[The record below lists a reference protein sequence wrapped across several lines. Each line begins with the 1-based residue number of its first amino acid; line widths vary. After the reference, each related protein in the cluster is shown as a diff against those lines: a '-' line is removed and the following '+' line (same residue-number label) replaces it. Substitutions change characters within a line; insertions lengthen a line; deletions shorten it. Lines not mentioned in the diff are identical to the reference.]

1 MSENKPENAGQPGS
15 PSSPSASPAPSG
27 ASPSGAISGSGAPS
41 GAGSGGTTGGPS
53 GASSGT
59 SSGAPSGAS
68 FKPAEPPADPAAL
81 LPLSHEDSIQSP
93 IKDVKTRSAASE
105 AAAEEA
111 AVRSSTDDPDSASA
125 VTPADPQAARQRD
138 AAEARSAAAASTA
151 SQEAAVHDKAARE
164 ARVHATPAEPQAA
177 PQHQTTLSG
186 SEPLTGEAMSST
198 DADSTA
204 SVPEAP
210 AASTARPAGAP
221 PPGFGAAPDF
231 SASNPPP
238 PNALPPSPP
247 RYLKQNDSAWTV
259 FGRIIA
265 ARARQLFDRAGQRI
279 TQRTLRIGV
288 SARIFHPEPG
298 AKGLRGKTLQYLE
311 ESIAH
316 WVMSRDVL
324 VFMIPTVGHQ
334 GMLHPSNIRLRD
346 YAKHLDGLL
355 LQGGADVSPQS
366 YAESATSHEWPG
378 DRVRDM
384 YELELLHE
392 FIESGKPVLGVCRG
406 CQLIN
411 VAFGGTLY
419 QDIATDVPTAGAH
432 VNENYDQHR
441 HGIHFPDGS
450 TLANMFPGRRD
461 AIVNSIHHQA
471 VKTLGRDLNI
481 EAVSASDGIIE
492 AVRYRRAPFVMGVQ
506 WHPEFHRAG
515 GPELLDCT
523 PLLDT
528 FLRVARE
535 TRF

>member
-1 MSENKPENAGQPGS
+1 MAQ
-15 PSSPSASPAPSG
+15 
-27 ASPSGAISGSGAPS
+27 
-41 GAGSGGTTGGPS
+41 
-53 GASSGT
+53 
-59 SSGAPSGAS
+59 
-68 FKPAEPPADPAAL
+68 
-81 LPLSHEDSIQSP
+81 
-93 IKDVKTRSAASE
+93 
-105 AAAEEA
+105 
-111 AVRSSTDDPDSASA
+111 
-125 VTPADPQAARQRD
+125 
-138 AAEARSAAAASTA
+138 
-151 SQEAAVHDKAARE
+151 QETAARE
-164 ARVHATPAEPQAA
+164 AASSASASSTSAANKTLDAKASLAAEVETATQAEASLAAELENATEAQAAEAATATESATPKPA
-177 PQHQTTLSG
+177 
-186 SEPLTGEAMSST
+186 SSLP
-198 DADSTA
+198 
-204 SVPEAP
+204 PEF
-210 AASTARPAGAP
+210 S
-221 PPGFGAAPDF
+221 AAPDF
-231 SASNPPP
+231 GTFRAPPTP
-238 PNALPPSPP
+238 PDSPDAKAPPA
-247 RYLKQNDSAWTV
+247 YLRNSDSAWSV
-259 FGRIIA
+259 FGRVIK
-265 ARARQLFDRAGQRI
+265 ARARQIFDRAGQRI

-346 YAKHLDGLL
+346 YAKQLDGLL

-366 YAESATSHEWPG
+366 YTEAATRHEWPG

-392 FIESGKPVLGVCRG
+392 FIEAGKPVLGVCRG

-419 QDIATDVPTAGAH
+419 QDIATDVPTAGVH
-432 VNENYDQHR
+432 VNEQYDQHR
-441 HGIHFPDGS
+441 HPIRFPDGS
-450 TLANMFPGRRD
+450 TLVNMFPGHRE
-461 AIVNSIHHQA
+461 ALVNSIHHQA
-471 VKTLGRDLNI
+471 VKTIGRDLNI
-481 EAVSASDGIIE
+481 EAVSAHDGIIE

-515 GPELLDCT
+515 GDELLDCT

>member
-1 MSENKPENAGQPGS
+1 MPGTPGTGS
-15 PSSPSASPAPSG
+15 PAADS
-27 ASPSGAISGSGAPS
+27 
-41 GAGSGGTTGGPS
+41 AGSIPASHTPAVLL
-53 GASSGT
+53 ASSSK
-59 SSGAPSGAS
+59 SS
-68 FKPAEPPADPAAL
+68 DIPAAAA
-81 LPLSHEDSIQSP
+81 QSGP
-93 IKDVKTRSAASE
+93 KAT
-105 AAAEEA
+105 AAEQVSTVPA
-111 AVRSSTDDPDSASA
+111 SSSTVEPVDTAKA
-125 VTPADPQAARQRD
+125 QRD
-138 AAEARSAAAASTA
+138 NAAEARASAAKAT
-151 SQEAAVHDKAARE
+151 SQQESAARE
-164 ARVHATPAEPQAA
+164 TAPSASVANKTLDAKASLAAEVENATEAQAA
-177 PQHQTTLSG
+177 
-186 SEPLTGEAMSST
+186 EAEATSATESAT
-198 DADSTA
+198 E
-204 SVPEAP
+204 SVAAKP
-210 AASTARPAGAP
+210 AASLP
-221 PPGFGAAPDF
+221 PEFTTAPDF
-231 SASNPPP
+231 VTFRPPP
-238 PNALPPSPP
+238 IPSDSPDMKAPPA
-247 RYLKQNDSAWTV
+247 YLRHSDSAWSV
-259 FGRIIA
+259 FGRVIK
-265 ARARQLFDRAGQRI
+265 ARVRQIFDRAGQRI

-346 YAKHLDGLL
+346 YAKQLDGLL

-366 YAESATSHEWPG
+366 YTEAATRHEWPG

-392 FIESGKPVLGVCRG
+392 FIEAGKPVLGVCRG

-419 QDIATDVPTAGAH
+419 QDIATDVPTAGEH
-432 VNENYDQHR
+432 VNDQYDQHCHPIR
-441 HGIHFPDGS
+441 FPDGS
-450 TLANMFPGRRD
+450 MLVNMFPGHRE
-461 AIVNSIHHQA
+461 ALVNSIHHQA
-471 VKTLGRDLNI
+471 VKTIGRDLDI
-481 EAVSASDGIIE
+481 EAVSAPDGIIE

-515 GPELLDCT
+515 GDELLDCT